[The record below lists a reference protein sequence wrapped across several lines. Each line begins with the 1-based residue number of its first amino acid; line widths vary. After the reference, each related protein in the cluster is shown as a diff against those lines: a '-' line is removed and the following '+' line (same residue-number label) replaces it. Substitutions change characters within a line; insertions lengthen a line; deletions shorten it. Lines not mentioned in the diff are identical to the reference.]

1 MPVPFDVLEK
11 TVEAKLTTPRNV
23 AKVALYLISYVLDR
37 TEGGRLMDD
46 DRLFQMVKSKL
57 EKVANEPEH
66 AKGVGDYFAE
76 LETGTEE
83 KGEG

>member
-1 MPVPFDVLEK
+1 MPVPFEVLEK

-46 DRLFQMVKSKL
+46 DPLFQMLKSKL
-57 EKVANEPEH
+57 EKVANDP
-66 AKGVGDYFAE
+66 GDAGTYQ
-76 LETGTEE
+76 LDQETGAEE